1 MQKYLKRLRERISNA
16 PQWVT
21 VVFAALVTFSVY
33 TCMYG
38 YRKAFTAAGF
48 EDQSLWGVDYK
59 IWLVTAQVIGYMFSK
74 FYGIRFIAEHI
85 SSNRPFIILKLIF
98 AAWMA
103 LLGFA
108 LVPAPYNILFLF
120 LNGFPLGM
128 IWGLVFSYVEGR
140 RATELMGAVLASSF
154 IFASGFAKS
163 IGAWLLNDL
172 QVTDRWMP
180 FAAGAI
186 YFIPLLIFT
195 TLLQSIPDPT
205 AKDKESRCIRLSMN
219 AAQRKEVIRQF
230 LPGLVLLIISY
241 ILLTI
246 LRDFRDNFANEV
258 LKELGLGGEASIFT
272 KTETPVAIIVLCL
285 ISSLMLVKN
294 NFKAFYL
301 NHLIILAGWLIAAGA
316 TLLFMYTVISPF
328 AWFTAVGTGL
338 YLGYIPINCLYFD
351 RMIAS
356 FKLTANVGFIMY
368 VADSFGYLGS
378 VLVLF
383 IKQFSG
389 LHLSWTNFF
398 TLAILSSAVI
408 STLCLLGTLFFYQ
421 RKYKAFTKNSIL

>member
-1 MQKYLKRLRERISNA
+1 MPKPFSKLAESIGRA

-21 VVFAALVTFSVY
+21 VVFAAFVTFSVY

-74 FYGIRFIAEHI
+74 FYGIKFIAGHI
-85 SSNRPFIILKLIF
+85 SSNRASIILKLIF
-98 AAWMA
+98 SAWMA

-108 LVPAPYNILFLF
+108 LIPSPFNILFLF

-140 RATELMGAVLASSF
+140 RETELMGAVLASSF

-163 IGAWLLNDL
+163 IGTWLMTNLH
-172 QVTDRWMP
+172 VTERWMP
-180 FAAGAI
+180 FTAGAI
-186 YFIPLLIFT
+186 YFVPLLIFT

-205 AKDKESRCIRLSMN
+205 EKDKESRCIRLSMN
-219 AAQRKEVIRQF
+219 TAQRKEVIRQF
-230 LPGLVLLIISY
+230 FPGLFLLIISY

-246 LRDFRDNFANEV
+246 LRDFRDNFANEI
-258 LKELGLGGEASIFT
+258 LKELGLGGDATVFT
-272 KTETPVAIIVLCL
+272 KTETPVAIIVLVL

-316 TLLFMYTVISPF
+316 TLLFMYTIISPF

-338 YLGYIPINCLYFD
+338 YLSYIPINCLYFD

-389 LHLSWTNFF
+389 LHLSWTKFF
-398 TLAILSSAVI
+398 TLAILSSTAVSI
-408 STLCLLGTLFFYQ
+408 VCLLGTLFFYQ
-421 RKYKAFTKNSIL
+421 KKYKAFIKNSPL